1 MHKGY
6 IKTAAFLGA
15 LSVMLGAFA
24 AHGLKQVANDQ
35 TIAIFETGTRYQFY
49 HVFALALSAL
59 LYKSYPNKLI
69 TASGVL
75 FILGIVFFSGSLYV
89 YTYKIIYSIPSLNWI
104 VFLTP
109 IGGVL
114 FIAGWL
120 CLSLGIKDAET
131 DEKKG

>member
-24 AHGLKQVANDQ
+24 AHGLKQVATDQ
-35 TIAIFETGTRYQFY
+35 TVSIFETGTRYQFY
-49 HVFALALSAL
+49 HVFALALTAL
-59 LYKSYPNKLI
+59 LYKTYPNRLI
-69 TASGVL
+69 SASGIL
-75 FILGIVFFSGSLYV
+75 FILGIVFFSGSLYI
-89 YTYKIIYSIPSLNWI
+89 YTYKIIYPIPSLDWI

-120 CLSLGIKDAET
+120 CLSLGIKDASQK
-131 DEKKG
+131 DGK

>member
-1 MHKGY
+1 VHKGY

-24 AHGLKQVANDQ
+24 AHGLKNITDEQ
-35 TIAIFETGTRYQFY
+35 TISIFNKGVQYQFY
-49 HVFALALSAL
+49 HVFALALAAI
-59 LYKSYPNKLI
+59 LYKTYPNKLI
-69 TASGVL
+69 NTSGLL

-89 YTYKIIYSIPSLNWI
+89 YTYKIIYNLSGLEWI
-104 VFLTP
+104 VYLTP

-120 CLSLGIKDAET
+120 CLSLGIKT
-131 DEKKG
+131 LK

>member
-1 MHKGY
+1 MNKGY

-24 AHGLKQVANDQ
+24 AHGLKNIADEQ
-35 TIAIFETGTRYQFY
+35 TIAIFNKGVQYQFY
-49 HVFALALSAL
+49 HVFALALAAI
-59 LYKSYPNKLI
+59 LYKTYPNKLI
-69 TASGVL
+69 STAGLL
-75 FILGIVFFSGSLYV
+75 FILGIVFFSGSLYI
-89 YTYKIIYSIPSLNWI
+89 YSYKIIYSIPSLDWI

-120 CLSLGIKDAET
+120 CLSLGIKDS
-131 DEKKG
+131 KKEDIK

>member
-24 AHGLKQVANDQ
+24 AHGLKNITDEQ
-35 TIAIFETGTRYQFY
+35 TISIFNKGVQYQFY
-49 HVFALALSAL
+49 HVFALALAAI
-59 LYKSYPNKLI
+59 LYKTYPNKLI
-69 TASGVL
+69 NTSGLL

-89 YTYKIIYSIPSLNWI
+89 YTYKIIYNLSGLEWI
-104 VFLTP
+104 VYLTP

-120 CLSLGIKDAET
+120 CLSLGIKT
-131 DEKKG
+131 LK

>member
-15 LSVMLGAFA
+15 LSVILGAFT
-24 AHGLKQVANDQ
+24 AHGLKKVANEQ
-35 TIAIFETGTRYQFY
+35 LISVFETGTRYQFY

-59 LYKSYPNKLI
+59 LYKTYPNKLI
-69 TASGVL
+69 TASGIL

-89 YTYKIIYSIPSLNWI
+89 CTYKIIYSIPSLDWI

-109 IGGVL
+109 IGGVF

-120 CLSLGIKDAET
+120 CLSLGIKDAVT
-131 DEKKG
+131 GKKER

>member
-24 AHGLKQVANDQ
+24 AHGLKNIADEQ
-35 TIAIFETGTRYQFY
+35 TLSIFNKGVQYQFY
-49 HVFALALSAL
+49 HVFALALIAI
-59 LYKSYPNKLI
+59 LYKTYPNKLI
-69 TASGVL
+69 NTAGLL

-89 YTYKIIYSIPSLNWI
+89 YSYKIIYNIPSLDWI

-114 FIAGWL
+114 FITGWL
-120 CLSLGIKDAET
+120 CLSLGIKDS
-131 DEKKG
+131 KKEEIK

>member
-1 MHKGY
+1 VHKGY

-24 AHGLKQVANDQ
+24 AHGLKNIADEQ
-35 TIAIFETGTRYQFY
+35 TISIFNKGVQYQFY
-49 HVFALALSAL
+49 HVFALALVAI
-59 LYKSYPNKLI
+59 LYKTYPNKLI
-69 TASGVL
+69 STSGLL

-89 YTYKIIYSIPSLNWI
+89 YTYKIIYNLSGLEWI
-104 VFLTP
+104 VYLTP

-120 CLSLGIKDAET
+120 CLSLGIKDT
-131 DEKKG
+131 KIKD

>member
-24 AHGLKQVANDQ
+24 AHGLKQIATEQ
-35 TIAIFETGTRYQFY
+35 TVAIFETGVRYQFY
-49 HVFALALSAL
+49 HVFALALAAL
-59 LYKSYPNKLI
+59 LYKTYPNKLI
-69 TASGVL
+69 SASGIL
-75 FILGIVFFSGSLYV
+75 FMLGIGFFSGSLYAL
-89 YTYKIIYSIPSLNWI
+89 TYKTIYNINALDGV

-109 IGGVL
+109 IGGVF

-120 CLSLGIKDAET
+120 CLSLGIKDAIIKE
-131 DEKKG
+131 